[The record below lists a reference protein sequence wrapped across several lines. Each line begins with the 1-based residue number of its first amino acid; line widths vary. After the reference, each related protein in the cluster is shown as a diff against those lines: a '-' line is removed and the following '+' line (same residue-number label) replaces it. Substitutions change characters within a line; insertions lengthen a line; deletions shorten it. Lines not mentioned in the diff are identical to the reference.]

1 MKKRLL
7 IAAGIALVFLAIAGA
22 IAANRI
28 LFANN
33 TSFSDTTKLFYVRTG
48 TSFENLVQKLQRE
61 GIISNQRTFKWAAS
75 LKRFETVKPGKY
87 KFAKGES
94 NQNIINR
101 LRSGN
106 QEPVLVR
113 LDGTAT
119 LADLCGKLSKQ
130 LEADSAT
137 FAATFLNPDTI
148 AVRGFVPE
156 TFASMFIG
164 DTYDFFWN
172 MTATQIIE
180 RMKKE
185 YTTYWSDDKDSLAA
199 QLELT
204 REQVA
209 TLASI
214 VKGETAMKAEAP
226 KIAGLYLNRLR
237 NGIPLQ
243 ADPTVK
249 FALGNPNVQR
259 ILYQDLSV
267 DSPYNTYKYSGLPP
281 GPISLPEPEY
291 MDAVLK
297 HENHDYIYMCA
308 QPGNTGFHNFAVSG
322 EQHMQNAAAYQR
334 WLNERNILR

>member
-7 IAAGIALVFLAIAGA
+7 IAGGIALFLVALAGA
-22 IAANRI
+22 IGAYRI
-28 LFANN
+28 LFVTN
-33 TSFSDTTKLFYVRTG
+33 TSFTDNSKLFYVRTG
-48 TSFENLVQKLQRE
+48 TSFESLVQKLQRE
-61 GIISNQRTFKWAAS
+61 GIIANANTFQWAAS
-75 LKRFETVKPGKY
+75 MKRFESVKAGKY
-87 KFAKGES
+87 KFSKGDN
-94 NQNIINR
+94 NQSIINR

-119 LADLCGKLSKQ
+119 LAELCGKLAKQ

-148 AVRGFVPE
+148 AARGFAPE
-156 TFASMFIG
+156 TFASLFLG
-164 DTYDFFWN
+164 DTYDFYWN
-172 MTATQIIE
+172 NSATHIIE

-185 YTTYWSDDKDSLAA
+185 YTAYWTTDKDNLAT
-199 QLELT
+199 QLQLT

-226 KIAGLYLNRLR
+226 KIAGLYLNRLKR
-237 NGIPLQ
+237 GIPLQ

-249 FALGNPNVQR
+249 FALGNPSIQR

-267 DSPYNTYKYSGLPP
+267 DSPYNTYKYAGLPP
-281 GPISLPEPEY
+281 GPISLPEPVY
-291 MDAVLK
+291 MDAVLQ

-308 QPGNTGFHNFAVSG
+308 QPGNTGYHNFAVSG